1 MFFRGHSSRQKK
13 VEFQLFVMEFMF
25 FVFFEKLTLFN

>member
-1 MFFRGHSSRQKK
+1 MLGGCVFFRGHSSRQKK

-25 FVFFEKLTLFN
+25 FVFF